1 MCRTSQHRVQEL
13 SVRNLLVMPMF
24 PDCAWTNPRQILAHR
39 VLRRGTTHLGLMTTR
54 ISTNLR
60 YPARHHL
67 IMTVSLS
74 AAVRHPVLGQ
84 GCFLPTRVSRP
95 MLGQGSFLQNRV
107 SRPTRAAMLSGWLQ
121 ITRRHKTRKCVI
133 TCSRFGILRC
143 SVVRCVKDIICDVIR
158 WNQTYI
164 L

>member
-1 MCRTSQHRVQEL
+1 MNHRYMCRTSQHRVQEL

-74 AAVRHPVLGQ
+74 AAVRHPVHGQ

-95 MLGQGSFLQNRV
+95 MLGQGSFLQDRV
-107 SRPTRAAMLSGWLQ
+107 SRPTRALATFLLYRRKTLTAGLTGPNGAQLSVPERPRYKMPW
-121 ITRRHKTRKCVI
+121 R
-133 TCSRFGILRC
+133 S
-143 SVVRCVKDIICDVIR
+143 
-158 WNQTYI
+158 
-164 L
+164 